1 MGDGRAPRPAP
12 GNVSLLWLSRLVL
25 LGRLDRMRDAG
36 LAVTRHPDAL
46 TVHAAVQLAAT
57 AVLLHEGVKG
67 GEEGG
72 PTHSIT

>member
-1 MGDGRAPRPAP
+1 
-12 GNVSLLWLSRLVL
+12 
-25 LGRLDRMRDAG
+25 MRDAG